1 MGQPSSFK
9 KIESNIDFLLVTVIK
24 IFDQYIGFSV
34 STLKNRNHLMGIYW
48 QKARFYL
55 FMLPVGRLEVRL
67 YKYMS
72 FFLEAAGHQQ
82 SSR

>member
-1 MGQPSSFK
+1 
-9 KIESNIDFLLVTVIK
+9 
-24 IFDQYIGFSV
+24 
-34 STLKNRNHLMGIYW
+34 MGIYW